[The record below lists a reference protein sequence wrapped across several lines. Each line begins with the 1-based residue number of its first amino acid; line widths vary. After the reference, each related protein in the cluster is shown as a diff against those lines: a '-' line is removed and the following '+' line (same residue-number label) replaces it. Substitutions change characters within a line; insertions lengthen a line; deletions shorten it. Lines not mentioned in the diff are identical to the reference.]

1 MKLLRRW
8 LTRVKGEAL
17 IRDLFEAE
25 SLEERESIYD
35 TRWDTAAWRLFT
47 RVFLSRR
54 VMSLLFT
61 GDFFTY
67 VDGSFS
73 FGRHFAARVR
83 KALTGPSLKEN
94 YFASFILLGRFYD
107 ADTLPPYLR
116 REHFRAIRSRLDR
129 VELVTRSC
137 GDFFE
142 QCAESSID
150 KFNFTNIFE
159 WMSPEAYERL
169 LRQTWRVGAPG
180 AVLTYRNLLVLR
192 ERPEC
197 LGRMFR
203 REKELAS
210 ALHRRDR
217 SFIYRNY
224 VVEIV
229 EKEGT
234 TWHTTSDMS
243 AIVAA

>member
-1 MKLLRRW
+1 
-8 LTRVKGEAL
+8 
-17 IRDLFEAE
+17 
-25 SLEERESIYD
+25 
-35 TRWDTAAWRLFT
+35 
-47 RVFLSRR
+47 
-54 VMSLLFT
+54 
-61 GDFFTY
+61 
-67 VDGSFS
+67 
-73 FGRHFAARVR
+73 
-83 KALTGPSLKEN
+83 
-94 YFASFILLGRFYD
+94 
-107 ADTLPPYLR
+107 
-116 REHFRAIRSRLDR
+116 
-129 VELVTRSC
+129 
-137 GDFFE
+137 
-142 QCAESSID
+142 
-150 KFNFTNIFE
+150 
-159 WMSPEAYERL
+159 
-169 LRQTWRVGAPG
+169 
-180 AVLTYRNLLVLR
+180 VLTYRNLLVLR